1 MVKKWQ
7 NYGSGQP
14 GGGRPGSG
22 SRNMDRQAKMVI
34 ALMSVDTGAWL
45 TTFCVASL
53 PHAVTLSLLH
63 IVLFVG
69 RANNITGKVEKTNN
83 QGPQL
88 TLRRALL

>member
-1 MVKKWQ
+1 MEVANLVVADQVVVVEKWI
-7 NYGSGQP
+7 
-14 GGGRPGSG
+14 
-22 SRNMDRQAKMVI
+22 DRQKMVI
-34 ALMSVDTGAWL
+34 ALMSVDTGARL

-53 PHAVTLSLLH
+53 PHAVTLLLLH

>member
-1 MVKKWQ
+1 MEVANLVVADQVVVVEKWI
-7 NYGSGQP
+7 
-14 GGGRPGSG
+14 
-22 SRNMDRQAKMVI
+22 DRQKMVI
-34 ALMSVDTGAWL
+34 ALMSVDTGARL

-69 RANNITGKVEKTNN
+69 KANNITGKVEKTNN